1 VSAARLHAVD
11 RGIPR
16 RLSVRKSDRFHD
28 PEIVAR
34 LDDKVAVLLDG
45 RELPEV
51 TSWDVDAGEIT
62 RRVRRD
68 DGSFIFDTDGV
79 PALEVMSGSVEVR
92 WKESVE

>member
-1 VSAARLHAVD
+1 MSAARLHAVD

-34 LDDKVAVLLDG
+34 LNDKVAVLLDG

-51 TSWDVDAGEIT
+51 TSWDVDKGVVT
-62 RRVRRD
+62 RRYRNHDGEFVRD
-68 DGSFIFDTDGV
+68 EAGI
-79 PALEVMSGSVEVR
+79 PLLERVTGSVEVR
-92 WKESVE
+92 WKEPVE

>member
-1 VSAARLHAVD
+1 MSAARLHAVD

-34 LDDKVAVLLDG
+34 LNDKVAVLLDG

-51 TSWDVDAGEIT
+51 TSWDVDSGEIT
-62 RRVRRD
+62 RRYRNHDGEFMRDEATASRR
-68 DGSFIFDTDGV
+68 S
-79 PALEVMSGSVEVR
+79 
-92 WKESVE
+92 K